1 MVGGFFSSLEIRKVY
16 LNIDSKN
23 GDMILK
29 NDKENIF
36 DNFILLFEK

>member
-1 MVGGFFSSLEIRKVY
+1 MVGGFLSSLEIRKVY

-29 NDKENIF
+29 NDKGNIF
-36 DNFILLFEK
+36 DNFILLFKK